1 MAKVIPPLA
10 LYLFIVVKAL
20 TEYIICI
27 FSQVHS
33 FSFWQ
38 FVKKLTPIRNN
49 LMKNIPEVTDSGN
62 TMGFVITDTGNTQKY
77 MEIQDKSN
85 NEMHH

>member
-1 MAKVIPPLA
+1 
-10 LYLFIVVKAL
+10 
-20 TEYIICI
+20 
-27 FSQVHS
+27 
-33 FSFWQ
+33 
-38 FVKKLTPIRNN
+38 
-49 LMKNIPEVTDSGN
+49 MKNIPEVTDSGN